1 MPVGQKGG
9 LIFLM
14 KIAFI
19 WVPLLCAVFSM
30 SITTATVK
38 GGDAKEF
45 VRRLKQNHDEFVSLL
60 TTLEQMSPD
69 QQSAC
74 VDEVEARADELS
86 LLHSDLV
93 ARTTPRMSVLECM
106 FLGLLALCPFL
117 VKLLGMERTPDED
130 F

>member
-1 MPVGQKGG
+1 
-9 LIFLM
+9 M

-19 WVPLLCAVFSM
+19 WVSLLCAVILM
-30 SITTATVK
+30 SITTAAVK
-38 GGDAKEF
+38 GVDAKEF

-60 TTLEQMSPD
+60 TILEQMSPA

-106 FLGLLALCPFL
+106 FLGLLALCPFV
-117 VKLLGMERTPDED
+117 VKLLGWESTPDEE

>member
-1 MPVGQKGG
+1 
-9 LIFLM
+9 M
-14 KIAFI
+14 KLAFI
-19 WVPLLCAVFSM
+19 WASRLYAVLSM

-38 GGDAKEF
+38 GSDANEF

-60 TTLEQMSPD
+60 STLEQMSPD

-74 VDEVEARADELS
+74 CDEVEARTDELS
-86 LLHSDLV
+86 LLHADLV

-106 FLGLLALCPFL
+106 FLGLLALWPFV
-117 VKLLGMERTPDED
+117 VKLLGWESTPDEE